1 MKVSLNWLKDYVD
14 ISMDPNELADKL
26 TMVGLEV
33 ESVEPLGLPLENVYV
48 GQISK
53 IEKHPNAD
61 ELSVCEVSL
70 GERSIVVVTGAK
82 NIYQGLKVPVALE
95 GAVLPNGVEIEK
107 ADLRGILSEGMLCSE
122 AELEIGDDNSKI
134 MELPEDTPVGQTIND
149 ALSLNDIILDIS
161 IYANRPDCM
170 SVLGIAREVAA
181 LTGQKLK
188 YPCIELKEGNED
200 VNAFAQIEVIAQ
212 DKCPRYSARVI
223 KNVEIKPSPL
233 WLQKRLIAAGMR
245 PINNVVDITNF
256 VMLETGQPLHAFD
269 YDDLVDHKI
278 IVRTA
283 NQGEKLVTLDGVER
297 ELDPEMLMICDPQG
311 PVCIAGVFG
320 GKRSEVSHKTK
331 TILLESA
338 TFSRVSIRRTSRS
351 LGIFSE
357 AAARFEKGLDIE
369 GTIFA
374 LNRASELFVRY
385 ANGKVA
391 KGIID
396 VRAENEKQ
404 DQKIYFRPEKV
415 NELLGTKIE
424 EKEMQ
429 DILERLEIEVDV
441 QSKPWVVKVPSFRG
455 DLELEHD
462 VIEEIARHWGYERIP
477 TTLPGGT
484 TAGGQTLELDI
495 CDEIRSRLVGA
506 GLLEAITYSF
516 IHRDR
521 VAKLGIKGVEQ
532 IELANP
538 LSEDL
543 TVMRTT
549 LLPGLLDCLARN
561 ASRQQNRISIFEL
574 GAVFLPDS
582 LPLKSLPKEE
592 RHLGIALMGA
602 RQELMWNIIQ
612 EDYDFY
618 DIKGLLELVLSLF
631 AADFVLKK
639 GIHPVFHP
647 ERQAQVLLNGKVIAV
662 LGETHPEIQRIYDL
676 PKRSYLL
683 ELNIDALVERAK
695 SEFKF
700 NQLPRFPVVERDLA
714 LLVAQD
720 ELVGNILLALKEE
733 GGELLK
739 NINVFDVYQ
748 GKQIPEGKKSVA
760 FSLQFQADR
769 TLTDDEVNRVV
780 EMMHIRV
787 KRDFNAEIR

>member
-1 MKVSLNWLKDYVD
+1 
-14 ISMDPNELADKL
+14 
-26 TMVGLEV
+26 
-33 ESVEPLGLPLENVYV
+33 
-48 GQISK
+48 
-53 IEKHPNAD
+53 
-61 ELSVCEVSL
+61 
-70 GERSIVVVTGAK
+70 
-82 NIYQGLKVPVALE
+82 
-95 GAVLPNGVEIEK
+95 
-107 ADLRGILSEGMLCSE
+107 
-122 AELEIGDDNSKI
+122 
-134 MELPEDTPVGQTIND
+134 
-149 ALSLNDIILDIS
+149 
-161 IYANRPDCM
+161 M

-618 DIKGLLELVLSLF
+618 DIK
-631 AADFVLKK
+631 DFLNWFYPCLQLTSSSK

-720 ELVGNILLALKEE
+720 ELVGDIMLALKEE

-760 FSLQFQADR
+760 FSFQFQADR

>member
-1 MKVSLNWLKDYVD
+1 
-14 ISMDPNELADKL
+14 
-26 TMVGLEV
+26 
-33 ESVEPLGLPLENVYV
+33 
-48 GQISK
+48 
-53 IEKHPNAD
+53 
-61 ELSVCEVSL
+61 
-70 GERSIVVVTGAK
+70 
-82 NIYQGLKVPVALE
+82 
-95 GAVLPNGVEIEK
+95 
-107 ADLRGILSEGMLCSE
+107 
-122 AELEIGDDNSKI
+122 
-134 MELPEDTPVGQTIND
+134 
-149 ALSLNDIILDIS
+149 
-161 IYANRPDCM
+161 M
-170 SVLGIAREVAA
+170 SGR
-181 LTGQKLK
+181 
-188 YPCIELKEGNED
+188 
-200 VNAFAQIEVIAQ
+200 
-212 DKCPRYSARVI
+212 
-223 KNVEIKPSPL
+223 
-233 WLQKRLIAAGMR
+233 
-245 PINNVVDITNF
+245 
-256 VMLETGQPLHAFD
+256 
-269 YDDLVDHKI
+269 
-278 IVRTA
+278 
-283 NQGEKLVTLDGVER
+283 
-297 ELDPEMLMICDPQG
+297 
-311 PVCIAGVFG
+311 
-320 GKRSEVSHKTK
+320 KTK
-331 TILLESA
+331 NKIKRFTP
-338 TFSRVSIRRTSRS
+338 SR
-351 LGIFSE
+351 
-357 AAARFEKGLDIE
+357 
-369 GTIFA
+369 
-374 LNRASELFVRY
+374 
-385 ANGKVA
+385 
-391 KGIID
+391 
-396 VRAENEKQ
+396 
-404 DQKIYFRPEKV
+404 KV

-662 LGETHPEIQRIYDL
+662 LGETHPEIQRIYD
-676 PKRSYLL
+676 YQTLL
-683 ELNIDALVERAK
+683 LTRAKYRCLVERAK

-700 NQLPRFPVVERDLA
+700 NHYLDSQLLSASRSLR
-714 LLVAQD
+714 AQD
-720 ELVGNILLALKEE
+720 ELVGILCW
-733 GGELLK
+733 
-739 NINVFDVYQ
+739 
-748 GKQIPEGKKSVA
+748 
-760 FSLQFQADR
+760 
-769 TLTDDEVNRVV
+769 
-780 EMMHIRV
+780 H
-787 KRDFNAEIR
+787 